1 MGERNYTGHSARR
14 ERYFHPPHGE
24 PACDSVS
31 LFPMSD
37 SSRPQPKAT
46 AHRAPKPEGEKLGWR
61 VLKTEYPYEGK
72 VNKLRA
78 DKLSIPGKDEM
89 DYSYLERAQ
98 SVIVV
103 PVTAEGKIVLIR
115 QYRFPVDEHC
125 LEFPAGGMHDTG
137 DASHEDVV
145 RKELQEE
152 IGADAGA
159 VECVTWFFSS
169 DSLSNE
175 VCHVHLAFDVKLTE
189 SSDTEPG
196 EHIEPIVLPAR
207 EVLALVRRGEMR
219 TGTCALSF
227 LLCEARLRER
237 GWL

>member
-1 MGERNYTGHSARR
+1 MTNS
-14 ERYFHPPHGE
+14 
-24 PACDSVS
+24 S
-31 LFPMSD
+31 L
-37 SSRPQPKAT
+37 PQPKAT

-61 VLKTEYPYEGK
+61 VLKTDYPYEGK

-78 DKLSIPGKDEM
+78 DRLSIPGRGEM
-89 DYSYLERAQ
+89 NFSYLERAQ

-103 PVTAEGKIVLIR
+103 PVTAEGEIVLIR

-137 DASHEDVV
+137 DASLEAVV

-152 IGADAGA
+152 IGAGAGT
-159 VECVTWFFSS
+159 VESVTWFFSS

-175 VCHVHLAFDVKLTE
+175 VCHVHLALDVKLTE
-189 SSDTEPG
+189 KSDTEPG
-196 EHIEPIVLPAR
+196 EHIETVVLPAS
-207 EVLALVRRGEMR
+207 EVLALVRRGDMR

-237 GWL
+237 KFL